1 MVINME
7 RHDTAPR
14 AANTNMRS
22 LQSTNG
28 GIDRLLLCTTV
39 LLDRE
44 GTDRWRRCQRADHA
58 VPGRGTYV
66 PRIWKTLHTQPAMH
80 KWSVQET
87 CGTFQFVRSANDCAL
102 DLICLQRVCMPRQ
115 DQTRSTSID
124 LWIVRPPVKQERWRR
139 FHVQMLRSVRSSCVP
154 LFPVRA

>member
-1 MVINME
+1 MNLYKYKIFKMTRILQVINME

-44 GTDRWRRCQRADHA
+44 GTDR
-58 VPGRGTYV
+58 
-66 PRIWKTLHTQPAMH
+66 
-80 KWSVQET
+80 
-87 CGTFQFVRSANDCAL
+87 
-102 DLICLQRVCMPRQ
+102 
-115 DQTRSTSID
+115 
-124 LWIVRPPVKQERWRR
+124 
-139 FHVQMLRSVRSSCVP
+139 
-154 LFPVRA
+154 